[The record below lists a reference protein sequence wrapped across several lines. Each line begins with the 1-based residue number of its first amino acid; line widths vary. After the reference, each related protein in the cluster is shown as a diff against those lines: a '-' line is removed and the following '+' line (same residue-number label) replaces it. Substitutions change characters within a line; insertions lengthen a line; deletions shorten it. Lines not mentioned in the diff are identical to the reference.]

1 MMPTQPPATSARTSI
16 HDNVLISDVARSRS
30 VSKMT
35 LSAATTTRRV
45 HQGGGVC
52 SRCGLYKN
60 GGLYKD
66 YKEACSVDPPTAAAV
81 AAAAPVPYQFARP
94 LVCRQCITATREHN
108 TTPPKRNDLVFQRKV
123 YGALLP
129 ATLECSMC
137 HVWKNTATEF
147 TRKEK
152 KRYYCAEQHII
163 CFTCHRIQC
172 KNRLSQQLLIKKE
185 TKRIRKER
193 NRSLK
198 RNETNATMSPCAA
211 PHQDHTRLAATIES
225 ISKNNNYYYHQDRT
239 TYYHQQP
246 PAAPLYYHY
255 NPHYNNNNNAPPP
268 FTKTPTYYSNNNN
281 TFATTTTTTTMQNH
295 DGGSASGGGWDAAT
309 AALRQHNATV

>member
-16 HDNVLISDVARSRS
+16 HDNVLISDVAGS

-35 LSAATTTRRV
+35 LATTTTTTRRV
-45 HQGGGVC
+45 HQGGGMC
-52 SRCGLYKN
+52 SRCGLYKT

-66 YKEACSVDPPTAAAV
+66 YCSVYPP
-81 AAAAPVPYQFARP
+81 PRFARH

-108 TTPPKRNDLVFQRKV
+108 TTPPQRNDQLFQRTKV

-129 ATLECSMC
+129 ATLKCSTC
-137 HVWKNTATEF
+137 HVWKDTATEF

-152 KRYYCAEQHII
+152 KKYYCAEEHII

-172 KNRLSQQLLIKKE
+172 KNAVSRQFIIKKE
-185 TKRIRKER
+185 TKRIRKEM
-193 NRSLK
+193 NRALK
-198 RNETNATMSPCAA
+198 RNETMTTTTTMSPCAA
-211 PHQDHTRLAATIES
+211 PHQDRTRLAATIKS

-239 TYYHQQP
+239 TYYHP
-246 PAAPLYYHY
+246 PAAAAMYYPY
-255 NPHYNNNNNAPPP
+255 NPHYSNNNAPPT

-281 TFATTTTTTTMQNH
+281 TFASTTTTTMPNH
-295 DGGSASGGGWDAAT
+295 DGGSAGGGGWDAAT
-309 AALRQHNATV
+309 AALRQHNAAV

>member
-16 HDNVLISDVARSRS
+16 HDNVLISDVARS
-30 VSKMT
+30 VSKMSLAT
-35 LSAATTTRRV
+35 TTTRRA
-45 HQGGGVC
+45 HQEEGVC

-60 GGLYKD
+60 GGLYK
-66 YKEACSVDPPTAAAV
+66 EAGSVNPP
-81 AAAAPVPYQFARP
+81 PRFARP

-108 TTPPKRNDLVFQRKV
+108 TTPPNRNDQQVFQRKV

-137 HVWKNTATEF
+137 HVWKDTATEF

-198 RNETNATMSPCAA
+198 RNETNTTTTMSPCAA

-255 NPHYNNNNNAPPP
+255 NPHYNNNNNAPTP

-281 TFATTTTTTTMQNH
+281 TFATTTTTTMQNH

>member
-16 HDNVLISDVARSRS
+16 HDNVLISDVAGS

-35 LSAATTTRRV
+35 LAATTTTRRV
-45 HQGGGVC
+45 HQGGGMC
-52 SRCGLYKN
+52 SRCGLYKT

-66 YKEACSVDPPTAAAV
+66 YCSVYPP
-81 AAAAPVPYQFARP
+81 PRFARL

-108 TTPPKRNDLVFQRKV
+108 TTPPQRNDQLFQRTKV

-129 ATLECSMC
+129 ATLKCSMC
-137 HVWKNTATEF
+137 HVRKDTATEF

-152 KRYYCAEQHII
+152 KKYYCAEEHIL

-172 KNRLSQQLLIKKE
+172 KNAVSRQFIIKKE
-185 TKRIRKER
+185 TKRIRKEQ
-193 NRSLK
+193 NRALK
-198 RNETNATMSPCAA
+198 RNETTIATTTTMSPCAA
-211 PHQDHTRLAATIES
+211 PHQDRTRLAATIKS

-239 TYYHQQP
+239 TYYHP
-246 PAAPLYYHY
+246 PAAAAMYYPY
-255 NPHYNNNNNAPPP
+255 NPHYSNNNAPPT

-281 TFATTTTTTTMQNH
+281 TFATTTTMPNH
-295 DGGSASGGGWDAAT
+295 DGGSAGGGGWDAAT
-309 AALRQHNATV
+309 AALRQHNAAV